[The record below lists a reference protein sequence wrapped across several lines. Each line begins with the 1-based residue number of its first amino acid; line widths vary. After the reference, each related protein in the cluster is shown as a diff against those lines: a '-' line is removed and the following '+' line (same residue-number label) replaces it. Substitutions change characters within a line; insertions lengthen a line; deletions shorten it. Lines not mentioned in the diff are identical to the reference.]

1 MGWPSKPEL
10 CYTRAETNIIIT
22 TLRTGR
28 QGREIKQFQRHIV
41 NPKVPERE
49 LGSASL
55 SEVCTP
61 YLQSIKF
68 PLRAIVWS
76 ILGLPEYL
84 LSTFLRCI
92 SEQSVGGTLPLSRQ
106 IVWKPSFSPLH
117 PHLLLTSH
125 SGEEQVPIQ
134 PFGFIKYPVKP
145 FRSLVSLNSL

>member
-10 CYTRAETNIIIT
+10 CYTRSETNIIIT
-22 TLRTGR
+22 TLHTGK
-28 QGREIKQFQRHIV
+28 QGREMKQLQRHTV
-41 NPKVPERE
+41 SPKVAERE

-76 ILGLPEYL
+76 IPGLPGYL
-84 LSTFLRCI
+84 LSTFLHYI

-106 IVWKPSFSPLH
+106 IV
-117 PHLLLTSH
+117 
-125 SGEEQVPIQ
+125 
-134 PFGFIKYPVKP
+134 
-145 FRSLVSLNSL
+145 